1 MSDKTTAAFVAAGK
15 GQKGTPTAH
24 AVAAAKTGAAFRA
37 ASEASRNIGAPTP
50 SSRPTAEQRRAKEW
64 AKLHRDYKRAHAKVA
79 AAAAR
84 TAAIFA
90 EEARLKKAEA
100 ARKRSALV
108 RLGKVVKL

>member
-50 SSRPTAEQRRAKEW
+50 SSRPTAEQRRAK
-64 AKLHRDYKRAHAKVA
+64 KLARLYRDYEKAHAKVEA
-79 AAAAR
+79 ATAR
-84 TAAIFA
+84 TAAVLQ
-90 EEARLKKAEA
+90 REA
-100 ARKRSALV
+100 ARAA
-108 RLGKVVKL
+108 KLAR